1 MQEMIQMVGVYKLPE
16 LSETD
21 WDQILTNTSIIT
33 FLQGVPIG
41 LKYYNNYAIA
51 TSTSNKEYV
60 DPNEIYINNSTEY
73 YHTKYCNQLGDINL
87 IGYRSIDYIAKEK
100 RETEGYYYMHTP
112 VEGTGETSSQACYQC
127 LIQRSLYTESVS
139 NEKTDAYQ
147 TALARERYI
156 AKINEIP
163 GQVVV
168 GPVTPPVAGGPT
180 YSIYTYGI
188 PSNFVFEKDSTNMG
202 SISHYSTGADANYTI
217 YTNATIGEEAT
228 SVDTYRKYRRRI
240 S

>member
-1 MQEMIQMVGVYKLPE
+1 MQEMTQMVGVYKLPE
-16 LSETD
+16 LSESD

-33 FLQGVPIG
+33 FVQGIPIG

-60 DPNEIYINNSTEY
+60 DPNEIYMNNSSEY
-73 YHTKYCNQLGDINL
+73 YHTKYCNQLGDSNL

-112 VEGTGETSSQACYQC
+112 EQGTGDQSSQACYQC
-127 LIQRSLYTESVS
+127 LIQRSLYIKDVTS
-139 NEKTDAYQ
+139 EKTDAYQ
-147 TALARERYI
+147 TALARERYV

-168 GPVTPPVAGGPT
+168 NPAVPPIVGGPT
-180 YSIYTYGI
+180 YYIYTYGV
-188 PSNFVFEKDSTNMG
+188 PSNFIFERNSTNLG
-202 SISHYSTGADANYTI
+202 TITNHPDTEGANYTI
-217 YTNATIGEEAT
+217 YTNATIGEEAA
-228 SVDTYRKYRRRI
+228 SVDTYRKYWRRI